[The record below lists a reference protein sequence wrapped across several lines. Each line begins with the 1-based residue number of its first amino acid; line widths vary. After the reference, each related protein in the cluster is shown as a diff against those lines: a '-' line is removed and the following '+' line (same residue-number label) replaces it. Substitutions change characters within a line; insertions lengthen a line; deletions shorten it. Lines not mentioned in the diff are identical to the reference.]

1 MLFFCP
7 FHRLVKIKEYVD
19 KHDPG
24 ATIIPISG
32 AFEQT
37 YIEIEG
43 EDEKKKYLED
53 NKCARY
59 GTISLQNRWQKLLR
73 LVFIFIFLIS
83 IVSKKGHLPSN
94 RRSTT

>member
-1 MLFFCP
+1 MSQQCDFCP

-43 EDEKKKYLED
+43 KDEKKKFLED

-59 GTISLQNRWQKLLR
+59 GTISLKKHR
-73 LVFIFIFLIS
+73 LVKS
-83 IVSKKGHLPSN
+83 GKGWVLPLCI
-94 RRSTT
+94 